1 MTTPQPLDFRHP
13 PPGALESQFG
23 RWLEQAL
30 RRLVHQSSRLLPFSL
45 SLDLA
50 GVETGT
56 LARLTAAVPEEV
68 ACFPLTTDD
77 PDDGILWLTLPRPVL
92 ITLLMGL
99 LGEIPDNW
107 SEDREATDLESALI
121 DYLLRE
127 LFLTP
132 LEQSWF
138 DVPLPLTAG
147 TSQSLRAVLRRHEA
161 ELAVGASIRITSPW
175 GKQTLWLWAPRQG
188 RWEQLGSSQPA
199 MPAPLPSAAW
209 RAQLELLVQNLPV
222 ELTVILGEVETTM
235 QRLAELKV
243 GDVLVLRQS
252 VRRPLLAW
260 VGGVPKFRAWPGR
273 RGART
278 AILIDALGTD
288 SPRS

>member
-13 PPGALESQFG
+13 PAGALERQFG
-23 RWLEQAL
+23 QWLQQAL
-30 RRLVHQSSRLLPFSL
+30 RRLTHQSSRLLPFSL
-45 SLDLA
+45 SLELG

-56 LARLTAAVPEEV
+56 FAHLTAAVPEEV

-77 PDDGILWLTLPRPVL
+77 PDDGTLWLVLPRSVL

-99 LGEIPDNW
+99 LGEIPNKW
-107 SEDREATDLESALI
+107 PEDREATDLESALI

-132 LEQSWF
+132 LEQSWP
-138 DVPLPLTAG
+138 DAPLSLTAG
-147 TSQSLRAVLRRHEA
+147 TSQTLRAVLRRHEA
-161 ELAVGASIRITSPW
+161 ELALCATIQITAPW
-175 GKQTLWLWAPRQG
+175 GQQALWLCAPRQG
-188 RWEQLGSSQPA
+188 RWEQLGTSQPSV
-199 MPAPLPSAAW
+199 PATPPSASW

-222 ELTVILGEVETTM
+222 ELSVILGQVETTM

-243 GDVLVLRQS
+243 GDVLVLEQS
-252 VRRPLLAW
+252 VHRPLQTW

-273 RGART
+273 RGVRT
-278 AILIDALGTD
+278 AILIDALGSD

>member
-13 PPGALESQFG
+13 PPGALERQFG
-23 RWLEQAL
+23 QWIQQAL
-30 RRLVHQSSRLLPFSL
+30 RRFAHQSSRLLPFSL
-45 SLDLA
+45 SLELA
-50 GVETGT
+50 SVETGT
-56 LARLTAAVPEEV
+56 LAHLTAAVPDEA

-77 PDDGILWLTLPRPVL
+77 PNDGALWLVLPRSVQL
-92 ITLLMGL
+92 TLLMGL
-99 LGEIPDNW
+99 LGEIPDKW
-107 SEDREATDLESALI
+107 PEDREATDLEAALV

-132 LEQSWF
+132 LEQSWP
-138 DVPLPLTAG
+138 DAPLSLTAG
-147 TSQSLRAVLRRHEA
+147 TSQTLRAVLRRHEA
-161 ELAVGASIRITSPW
+161 ELALCAAIQITAPW
-175 GKQTLWLWAPRQG
+175 GQQTFWLCAPRQG
-188 RWEQLGSSQPA
+188 RWEQLGTSQPSV
-199 MPAPLPSAAW
+199 PATPPSAAW

-222 ELTVILGEVETTM
+222 ELSVILGQVETTM

-243 GDVLVLRQS
+243 GDVLVLEQS
-252 VRRPLLAW
+252 VHRPLQTW

-278 AILIDALGTD
+278 AILIDALGSD